1 MVGPIYNKV
10 NLFYSRWANVYC
22 TNWLLYYLQMMCM
35 KLEPATGCTIK
46 LTLIGGYAH
55 EEAVFVLGGK
65 DGDFITSRTI

>member
-1 MVGPIYNKV
+1 
-10 NLFYSRWANVYC
+10 
-22 TNWLLYYLQMMCM
+22 MCM